1 VRRSPSPTWI
11 FAVAGLAVLL
21 VGAWHYVA
29 FRDIDQTWFGALAA
43 AWFDAPLADAAPADS
58 TGGWTGAAP
67 AFLHVVAFVLLTWAL
82 TGLTRTTLWLA
93 PALWTLI
100 NALFELSQSRVAAA
114 WRMPG
119 TFDANDL
126 VAILFGGAIAF
137 GVGWASLRVGPGPIA
152 PRVGKLRRLIGAGVI
167 VPAGLLTITAS
178 YLYGYYLPVYMSYA
192 DLRAAVRAE
201 APRPLTQVGK
211 IYEYQSWL
219 LVNERNRGV
228 HLFDNTD
235 PANPR
240 NHAFIVVPGNLD
252 VAVRDGY
259 LYADSFI
266 DLVTI
271 DLNDPANIREV
282 NRALDVFPYDEYQA
296 VPNFVWFDSVDRA
309 RGVVIDYAIEYR
321 DSKPSGSQEN

>member
-1 VRRSPSPTWI
+1 
-11 FAVAGLAVLL
+11 
-21 VGAWHYVA
+21 
-29 FRDIDQTWFGALAA
+29 
-43 AWFDAPLADAAPADS
+43 
-58 TGGWTGAAP
+58 
-67 AFLHVVAFVLLTWAL
+67 
-82 TGLTRTTLWLA
+82 
-93 PALWTLI
+93 
-100 NALFELSQSRVAAA
+100 
-114 WRMPG
+114 
-119 TFDANDL
+119 
-126 VAILFGGAIAF
+126 
-137 GVGWASLRVGPGPIA
+137 
-152 PRVGKLRRLIGAGVI
+152 
-167 VPAGLLTITAS
+167 
-178 YLYGYYLPVYMSYA
+178 MSYA